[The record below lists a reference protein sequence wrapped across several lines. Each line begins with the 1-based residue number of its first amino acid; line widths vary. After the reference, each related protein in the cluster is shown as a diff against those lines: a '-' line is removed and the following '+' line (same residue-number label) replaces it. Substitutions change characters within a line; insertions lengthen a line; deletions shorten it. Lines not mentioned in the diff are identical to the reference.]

1 MGVRLLVLTV
11 LSVAL
16 MVVDARFT
24 LLKPVRSQMSLV
36 LMESYWITDLPQ
48 RLWQGVA
55 SQFGS
60 RTELVAENE
69 KLKTENLL
77 LQGRMQKLAAL
88 TEQNVR
94 LRELLNSSALVNEK
108 VEVAELIGMDPN
120 PFTHRIIINKG
131 ERDGVVLGQ
140 PVLDARGLMGQVVE
154 LMPYTSR
161 VLLLTDTTHSIPVQ
175 VNRNGLRAIASGTGN
190 PERLELRHVADTADI
205 KEGDLLVS
213 SGLGQRFPAGYPVA
227 TVKEVI
233 HDSGQPF
240 AIVRAVPTAAL
251 NRSRYLLLVF
261 SDNRT
266 PEERAND
273 AAVAQEAQDRQGG
286 ESAAPATAAPAPVP
300 ATVPE
305 TSSACTCDGG
315 SGHHADG
322 HRTCRARCETDPLG
336 HPRARRAACSAS
348 PARRQTAS
356 LHAGHRASPRGSTR
370 RMSSTQSGNGWMV
383 WLTFAIGLL
392 LSVSPLPQFM
402 EILRPLWLALLLAF
416 WALALPHK
424 VGMVT
429 AWCLGLAEDV
439 LYGTLLGQNALILTL
454 ITFLVLSLQ
463 QRLRM
468 FPMWQQ
474 CLVIL
479 VIFGLAQLVQLWLS
493 ALTGNRQPTLALV
506 LPALVSAL
514 LWPWVSFGLR
524 GLRLRFKIN

>member
-1 MGVRLLVLTV
+1 MGVRLLVLVV

-24 LLKPVRSQMSLV
+24 LLKPVRSEMSLV
-36 LMESYWITDLPQ
+36 LMRAYWVTDLPQ
-48 RLWQGVA
+48 RLWEGVA

-69 KLKTENLL
+69 KLKTEALL
-77 LQGRMQKLAAL
+77 LQGRLQKLAAL

-120 PFTHRIIINKG
+120 PFTHRILINKG

-161 VLLLTDTTHSIPVQ
+161 VLLLTDSTHSIPVQ

-261 SDNRT
+261 SDSRS
-266 PEERAND
+266 PEQRATD
-273 AAVAQEAQDRQGG
+273 AAQAQEAADQQGQAPAAAG
-286 ESAAPATAAPAPVP
+286 APASAAPATPAAQSHPAATPAQAAPAAAPAAHPAPASSAPHPAAGAAPSNRSAP
-300 ATVPE
+300 AT
-305 TSSACTCDGG
+305 A
-315 SGHHADG
+315 
-322 HRTCRARCETDPLG
+322 
-336 HPRARRAACSAS
+336 PRAA
-348 PARRQTAS
+348 PATTRERQ
-356 LHAGHRASPRGSTR
+356 
-370 RMSSTQSGNGWMV
+370 
-383 WLTFAIGLL
+383 
-392 LSVSPLPQFM
+392 
-402 EILRPLWLALLLAF
+402 
-416 WALALPHK
+416 
-424 VGMVT
+424 
-429 AWCLGLAEDV
+429 
-439 LYGTLLGQNALILTL
+439 
-454 ITFLVLSLQ
+454 
-463 QRLRM
+463 
-468 FPMWQQ
+468 
-474 CLVIL
+474 
-479 VIFGLAQLVQLWLS
+479 
-493 ALTGNRQPTLALV
+493 
-506 LPALVSAL
+506 
-514 LWPWVSFGLR
+514 
-524 GLRLRFKIN
+524 

>member
-1 MGVRLLVLTV
+1 MKPLFAKGPSLGVRLLVLTV

-227 TVKEVI
+227 MVKEVI

-273 AAVAQEAQDRQGG
+273 AAVAQEAQDRQSG
-286 ESAAPATAAPAPVP
+286 EAAATATAPATVPKPQVPAPATAAPATTPAATP
-300 ATVPE
+300 ATAPAAPAVKP
-305 TSSACTCDGG
+305 TRSAT
-315 SGHHADG
+315 HA
-322 HRTCRARCETDPLG
+322 P
-336 HPRARRAACSAS
+336 AAQPAQ
-348 PARRQTAS
+348 PARPAAKPPASTPATAP
-356 LHAGHRASPRGSTR
+356 APRGAR
-370 RMSSTQSGNGWMV
+370 
-383 WLTFAIGLL
+383 
-392 LSVSPLPQFM
+392 
-402 EILRPLWLALLLAF
+402 E
-416 WALALPHK
+416 
-424 VGMVT
+424 
-429 AWCLGLAEDV
+429 E
-439 LYGTLLGQNALILTL
+439 
-454 ITFLVLSLQ
+454 
-463 QRLRM
+463 
-468 FPMWQQ
+468 
-474 CLVIL
+474 
-479 VIFGLAQLVQLWLS
+479 
-493 ALTGNRQPTLALV
+493 
-506 LPALVSAL
+506 
-514 LWPWVSFGLR
+514 
-524 GLRLRFKIN
+524 

>member
-1 MGVRLLVLTV
+1 MKPLFAKGPSLGVRLLVLTV

-300 ATVPE
+300 ATVPKPAVPAPA
-305 TSSACTCDGG
+305 TAAPATTPAATAPVAPAVKPTRSAT
-315 SGHHADG
+315 HA
-322 HRTCRARCETDPLG
+322 P
-336 HPRARRAACSAS
+336 AAQPAQ
-348 PARRQTAS
+348 PARPAAKPPASTPATAP
-356 LHAGHRASPRGSTR
+356 APRGAR
-370 RMSSTQSGNGWMV
+370 
-383 WLTFAIGLL
+383 
-392 LSVSPLPQFM
+392 
-402 EILRPLWLALLLAF
+402 E
-416 WALALPHK
+416 
-424 VGMVT
+424 
-429 AWCLGLAEDV
+429 E
-439 LYGTLLGQNALILTL
+439 
-454 ITFLVLSLQ
+454 
-463 QRLRM
+463 
-468 FPMWQQ
+468 
-474 CLVIL
+474 
-479 VIFGLAQLVQLWLS
+479 
-493 ALTGNRQPTLALV
+493 
-506 LPALVSAL
+506 
-514 LWPWVSFGLR
+514 
-524 GLRLRFKIN
+524 

>member
-1 MGVRLLVLTV
+1 MKPLFSKGPSLGVRLLVLVV
-11 LSVAL
+11 LSVAV

-36 LMESYWITDLPQ
+36 LMQSYWIADLPE
-48 RLWQGVA
+48 RLYQGVA

-60 RTELVAENE
+60 RTELAAENE

-77 LQGRMQKLAAL
+77 LQGRLQKLAAL

-261 SDNRT
+261 SDGRS
-266 PEERAND
+266 PEERAAD
-273 AAVAQEAQDRQGG
+273 AAQQQESLDRQAADP
-286 ESAAPATAAPAPVP
+286 SAVPSATVPGATPAATPNKPVVP
-300 ATVPE
+300 ATVPKPGTTGHG
-305 TSSACTCDGG
+305 TSSAPAAAPAPAATPAAPPAKPAV
-315 SGHHADG
+315 SKPA
-322 HRTCRARCETDPLG
+322 ARPQAKPAATKPVAAPAA
-336 HPRARRAACSAS
+336 PRER
-348 PARRQTAS
+348 
-356 LHAGHRASPRGSTR
+356 
-370 RMSSTQSGNGWMV
+370 
-383 WLTFAIGLL
+383 
-392 LSVSPLPQFM
+392 
-402 EILRPLWLALLLAF
+402 E
-416 WALALPHK
+416 
-424 VGMVT
+424 
-429 AWCLGLAEDV
+429 E
-439 LYGTLLGQNALILTL
+439 
-454 ITFLVLSLQ
+454 
-463 QRLRM
+463 
-468 FPMWQQ
+468 
-474 CLVIL
+474 
-479 VIFGLAQLVQLWLS
+479 
-493 ALTGNRQPTLALV
+493 
-506 LPALVSAL
+506 
-514 LWPWVSFGLR
+514 
-524 GLRLRFKIN
+524 

>member
-1 MGVRLLVLTV
+1 MKPLFAKGPSLGVRLLVLTV

-300 ATVPE
+300 ATVPKPQVPAPV
-305 TSSACTCDGG
+305 TAAPATTPAATPATPPAAPAVKPTRSAT
-315 SGHHADG
+315 HA
-322 HRTCRARCETDPLG
+322 P
-336 HPRARRAACSAS
+336 AAQPAQ
-348 PARRQTAS
+348 PARPAAKPPASTPATAP
-356 LHAGHRASPRGSTR
+356 APRGAR
-370 RMSSTQSGNGWMV
+370 
-383 WLTFAIGLL
+383 
-392 LSVSPLPQFM
+392 
-402 EILRPLWLALLLAF
+402 E
-416 WALALPHK
+416 
-424 VGMVT
+424 
-429 AWCLGLAEDV
+429 E
-439 LYGTLLGQNALILTL
+439 
-454 ITFLVLSLQ
+454 
-463 QRLRM
+463 
-468 FPMWQQ
+468 
-474 CLVIL
+474 
-479 VIFGLAQLVQLWLS
+479 
-493 ALTGNRQPTLALV
+493 
-506 LPALVSAL
+506 
-514 LWPWVSFGLR
+514 
-524 GLRLRFKIN
+524 

>member
-1 MGVRLLVLTV
+1 MKPLFAKGPSLGVRLLVLVV

-16 MVVDARFT
+16 MVVDARFA

-36 LMESYWITDLPQ
+36 LMQTYWITDLPQ
-48 RLWQGVA
+48 RLYQGVA

-273 AAVAQEAQDRQGG
+273 AAQAQEAQDKQNGTAPVVPATVPKPAFVG
-286 ESAAPATAAPAPVP
+286 PPAPAAAPAPAAVAPVATPAKPPAHNARPAKPAAAKPVATTPTAAPAP
-300 ATVPE
+300 T
-305 TSSACTCDGG
+305 
-315 SGHHADG
+315 
-322 HRTCRARCETDPLG
+322 
-336 HPRARRAACSAS
+336 
-348 PARRQTAS
+348 RQ
-356 LHAGHRASPRGSTR
+356 R
-370 RMSSTQSGNGWMV
+370 
-383 WLTFAIGLL
+383 
-392 LSVSPLPQFM
+392 
-402 EILRPLWLALLLAF
+402 E
-416 WALALPHK
+416 
-424 VGMVT
+424 
-429 AWCLGLAEDV
+429 E
-439 LYGTLLGQNALILTL
+439 
-454 ITFLVLSLQ
+454 
-463 QRLRM
+463 
-468 FPMWQQ
+468 
-474 CLVIL
+474 
-479 VIFGLAQLVQLWLS
+479 
-493 ALTGNRQPTLALV
+493 
-506 LPALVSAL
+506 
-514 LWPWVSFGLR
+514 
-524 GLRLRFKIN
+524 

>member
-1 MGVRLLVLTV
+1 MRLLVLVV

-24 LLKPVRSQMSLV
+24 VLKPVRSQMSLV
-36 LMESYWITDLPQ
+36 LMQSYWIVDLPQ
-48 RLWQGVA
+48 RLYQGVA

-60 RTELVAENE
+60 RTELIAENE
-69 KLKTENLL
+69 KLKTEALL
-77 LQGRMQKLAAL
+77 LQGRLQKLAAL

-227 TVKEVI
+227 TVKEVV

-261 SDNRT
+261 SDGRS
-266 PEERAND
+266 PEERAAE
-273 AAVAQEAQDRQGG
+273 AAQAQESERAANPAATPAANAATPAATHSAPASHG
-286 ESAAPATAAPAPVP
+286 SAAAPAVTAPATAPAAPATRTPAAPAPKPVVKPASKPPVKPAATQPP
-300 ATVPE
+300 ATAPAAPRE
-305 TSSACTCDGG
+305 RIDG
-315 SGHHADG
+315 
-322 HRTCRARCETDPLG
+322 
-336 HPRARRAACSAS
+336 
-348 PARRQTAS
+348 
-356 LHAGHRASPRGSTR
+356 
-370 RMSSTQSGNGWMV
+370 
-383 WLTFAIGLL
+383 
-392 LSVSPLPQFM
+392 
-402 EILRPLWLALLLAF
+402 
-416 WALALPHK
+416 
-424 VGMVT
+424 
-429 AWCLGLAEDV
+429 
-439 LYGTLLGQNALILTL
+439 
-454 ITFLVLSLQ
+454 
-463 QRLRM
+463 
-468 FPMWQQ
+468 
-474 CLVIL
+474 
-479 VIFGLAQLVQLWLS
+479 
-493 ALTGNRQPTLALV
+493 
-506 LPALVSAL
+506 
-514 LWPWVSFGLR
+514 
-524 GLRLRFKIN
+524 

>member
-1 MGVRLLVLTV
+1 
-11 LSVAL
+11 

-36 LMESYWITDLPQ
+36 LMQSYWITDLPQ

-266 PEERAND
+266 AEERAND
-273 AAVAQEAQDRQGG
+273 AAQAQEAQDQQGG
-286 ESAAPATAAPAPVP
+286 TATPVVP
-300 ATVPE
+300 ATVPKPVVPV
-305 TSSACTCDGG
+305 TPATATVPAAPAAAPATPAATTPVKPVAHPAPVKPAATRPAAPKPPAAAPASTGG
-315 SGHHADG
+315 
-322 HRTCRARCETDPLG
+322 RE
-336 HPRARRAACSAS
+336 
-348 PARRQTAS
+348 
-356 LHAGHRASPRGSTR
+356 
-370 RMSSTQSGNGWMV
+370 
-383 WLTFAIGLL
+383 
-392 LSVSPLPQFM
+392 
-402 EILRPLWLALLLAF
+402 
-416 WALALPHK
+416 
-424 VGMVT
+424 
-429 AWCLGLAEDV
+429 
-439 LYGTLLGQNALILTL
+439 
-454 ITFLVLSLQ
+454 
-463 QRLRM
+463 
-468 FPMWQQ
+468 
-474 CLVIL
+474 
-479 VIFGLAQLVQLWLS
+479 
-493 ALTGNRQPTLALV
+493 
-506 LPALVSAL
+506 
-514 LWPWVSFGLR
+514 
-524 GLRLRFKIN
+524 

>member
-1 MGVRLLVLTV
+1 MGVRLLVLVV

-36 LMESYWITDLPQ
+36 LMQTYWVTDLPQ
-48 RLWQGVA
+48 RLVQGVA

-154 LMPYTSR
+154 LMPNTSR

-205 KEGDLLVS
+205 KVGDLLVS

-261 SDNRT
+261 SDSRT

-273 AAVAQEAQDRQGG
+273 AAQAQEAEQRG
-286 ESAAPATAAPAPVP
+286 EAPPVVP
-300 ATVPE
+300 ATVPKPAP
-305 TSSACTCDGG
+305 TVAAPAAPAAALAPAVTP
-315 SGHHADG
+315 AP
-322 HRTCRARCETDPLG
+322 AVTDPKTVKK
-336 HPRARRAACSAS
+336 PVPAAAKP
-348 PARRQTAS
+348 PAAAPAT
-356 LHAGHRASPRGSTR
+356 TR
-370 RMSSTQSGNGWMV
+370 ER
-383 WLTFAIGLL
+383 
-392 LSVSPLPQFM
+392 
-402 EILRPLWLALLLAF
+402 E
-416 WALALPHK
+416 
-424 VGMVT
+424 
-429 AWCLGLAEDV
+429 
-439 LYGTLLGQNALILTL
+439 
-454 ITFLVLSLQ
+454 
-463 QRLRM
+463 
-468 FPMWQQ
+468 
-474 CLVIL
+474 
-479 VIFGLAQLVQLWLS
+479 
-493 ALTGNRQPTLALV
+493 
-506 LPALVSAL
+506 
-514 LWPWVSFGLR
+514 
-524 GLRLRFKIN
+524 

>member
-1 MGVRLLVLTV
+1 VLVV
-11 LSVAL
+11 LSVAV

-36 LMESYWITDLPQ
+36 LMQSYWIADLPE
-48 RLWQGVA
+48 RLYQGVA

-60 RTELVAENE
+60 RTELAADNE

-77 LQGRMQKLAAL
+77 LQGRLQKLAAL

-261 SDNRT
+261 SDGRS
-266 PEERAND
+266 PEERAAD
-273 AAVAQEAQDRQGG
+273 AAQQQESL
-286 ESAAPATAAPAPVP
+286 EHPSADPAVVPSATLPATTPAAATAAKPAATSPAKPATTKAAPAPAATPAATP
-300 ATVPE
+300 ATAPTKTPATKAVAKPPAKPAATKTPATAPE
-305 TSSACTCDGG
+305 T
-315 SGHHADG
+315 
-322 HRTCRARCETDPLG
+322 
-336 HPRARRAACSAS
+336 PR
-348 PARRQTAS
+348 
-356 LHAGHRASPRGSTR
+356 
-370 RMSSTQSGNGWMV
+370 
-383 WLTFAIGLL
+383 
-392 LSVSPLPQFM
+392 
-402 EILRPLWLALLLAF
+402 
-416 WALALPHK
+416 
-424 VGMVT
+424 
-429 AWCLGLAEDV
+429 
-439 LYGTLLGQNALILTL
+439 
-454 ITFLVLSLQ
+454 
-463 QRLRM
+463 QREE
-468 FPMWQQ
+468 
-474 CLVIL
+474 
-479 VIFGLAQLVQLWLS
+479 
-493 ALTGNRQPTLALV
+493 
-506 LPALVSAL
+506 
-514 LWPWVSFGLR
+514 
-524 GLRLRFKIN
+524 

>member
-1 MGVRLLVLTV
+1 MRLLVLVV

-36 LMESYWITDLPQ
+36 LMQSYWITDLPQ

-261 SDNRT
+261 SDTRT

-273 AAVAQEAQDRQGG
+273 AAQAQESLDAQGG
-286 ESAAPATAAPAPVP
+286 GPVIPATVPKPALVPSAVAAPATPTAATPAAPATTPPAATPVKPTATHPAAPKPP
-300 ATVPE
+300 ATVP
-305 TSSACTCDGG
+305 
-315 SGHHADG
+315 
-322 HRTCRARCETDPLG
+322 
-336 HPRARRAACSAS
+336 AAAKP
-348 PARRQTAS
+348 PA
-356 LHAGHRASPRGSTR
+356 
-370 RMSSTQSGNGWMV
+370 
-383 WLTFAIGLL
+383 
-392 LSVSPLPQFM
+392 
-402 EILRPLWLALLLAF
+402 
-416 WALALPHK
+416 
-424 VGMVT
+424 
-429 AWCLGLAEDV
+429 
-439 LYGTLLGQNALILTL
+439 
-454 ITFLVLSLQ
+454 
-463 QRLRM
+463 
-468 FPMWQQ
+468 
-474 CLVIL
+474 
-479 VIFGLAQLVQLWLS
+479 AQ
-493 ALTGNRQPTLALV
+493 
-506 LPALVSAL
+506 PAVVKPAAKPPVSA
-514 LWPWVSFGLR
+514 PATPGGR
-524 GLRLRFKIN
+524 E

>member
-1 MGVRLLVLTV
+1 MKPLFAKGPSLGVRLLVLVV

-16 MVVDARFT
+16 MVVDARFA

-36 LMESYWITDLPQ
+36 LMQTYWITDLPQ
-48 RLWQGVA
+48 RLYQGVA

-273 AAVAQEAQDRQGG
+273 AAQAQEAEDKKNGTAPIIPATVPKPASAAPVVPAATPAVAAPVATPVKPAAHSARAVKPTAAKPPATTTPAAKPPV
-286 ESAAPATAAPAPVP
+286 AAPAT
-300 ATVPE
+300 T
-305 TSSACTCDGG
+305 
-315 SGHHADG
+315 
-322 HRTCRARCETDPLG
+322 
-336 HPRARRAACSAS
+336 
-348 PARRQTAS
+348 RQ
-356 LHAGHRASPRGSTR
+356 R
-370 RMSSTQSGNGWMV
+370 
-383 WLTFAIGLL
+383 
-392 LSVSPLPQFM
+392 
-402 EILRPLWLALLLAF
+402 E
-416 WALALPHK
+416 
-424 VGMVT
+424 
-429 AWCLGLAEDV
+429 E
-439 LYGTLLGQNALILTL
+439 
-454 ITFLVLSLQ
+454 
-463 QRLRM
+463 
-468 FPMWQQ
+468 
-474 CLVIL
+474 
-479 VIFGLAQLVQLWLS
+479 
-493 ALTGNRQPTLALV
+493 
-506 LPALVSAL
+506 
-514 LWPWVSFGLR
+514 
-524 GLRLRFKIN
+524 

>member
-1 MGVRLLVLTV
+1 MKPLFSKGPSLGVRLLVLVV

-36 LMESYWITDLPQ
+36 LMQTYWITDLPQ
-48 RLWQGVA
+48 RLYQGVA

-261 SDNRT
+261 SDTRT
-266 PEERAND
+266 PEERANE
-273 AAVAQEAQDRQGG
+273 AAQAQEAEDKQNGTAPIIPATVPKPAAPAAPAVVP
-286 ESAAPATAAPAPVP
+286 AAPATPVATPVKPVAHSARPAKPAAATPAAAKPPAATKPPAAAPA
-300 ATVPE
+300 T
-305 TSSACTCDGG
+305 T
-315 SGHHADG
+315 
-322 HRTCRARCETDPLG
+322 
-336 HPRARRAACSAS
+336 
-348 PARRQTAS
+348 RQ
-356 LHAGHRASPRGSTR
+356 R
-370 RMSSTQSGNGWMV
+370 
-383 WLTFAIGLL
+383 
-392 LSVSPLPQFM
+392 
-402 EILRPLWLALLLAF
+402 E
-416 WALALPHK
+416 
-424 VGMVT
+424 
-429 AWCLGLAEDV
+429 E
-439 LYGTLLGQNALILTL
+439 
-454 ITFLVLSLQ
+454 
-463 QRLRM
+463 
-468 FPMWQQ
+468 
-474 CLVIL
+474 
-479 VIFGLAQLVQLWLS
+479 
-493 ALTGNRQPTLALV
+493 
-506 LPALVSAL
+506 
-514 LWPWVSFGLR
+514 
-524 GLRLRFKIN
+524 

>member
-1 MGVRLLVLTV
+1 MKPLFAKGPSLGVRLLVLTV

-273 AAVAQEAQDRQGG
+273 AAVAQEAQDRQGS
-286 ESAAPATAAPAPVP
+286 ESAAPVTAAPAPVP
-300 ATVPE
+300 ATVPKPPVPAPA
-305 TSSACTCDGG
+305 TAAPASTPAATPATAPAAPAAKPTRSAT
-315 SGHHADG
+315 HA
-322 HRTCRARCETDPLG
+322 P
-336 HPRARRAACSAS
+336 AAQPAQ
-348 PARRQTAS
+348 PARPAAKPPASTPATAP
-356 LHAGHRASPRGSTR
+356 APRGAR
-370 RMSSTQSGNGWMV
+370 
-383 WLTFAIGLL
+383 
-392 LSVSPLPQFM
+392 
-402 EILRPLWLALLLAF
+402 E
-416 WALALPHK
+416 
-424 VGMVT
+424 
-429 AWCLGLAEDV
+429 E
-439 LYGTLLGQNALILTL
+439 
-454 ITFLVLSLQ
+454 
-463 QRLRM
+463 
-468 FPMWQQ
+468 
-474 CLVIL
+474 
-479 VIFGLAQLVQLWLS
+479 
-493 ALTGNRQPTLALV
+493 
-506 LPALVSAL
+506 
-514 LWPWVSFGLR
+514 
-524 GLRLRFKIN
+524 

>member
-1 MGVRLLVLTV
+1 MKPLFAKGPSLGVRLLVLVV

-36 LMESYWITDLPQ
+36 LMQSYWIPALPQ

-69 KLKTENLL
+69 KLQTENLL

-266 PEERAND
+266 AEERAND
-273 AAVAQEAQDRQGG
+273 AAQAQEAQDQQGG
-286 ESAAPATAAPAPVP
+286 AVTPVIP
-300 ATVPE
+300 ATVPKPVVPA
-305 TSSACTCDGG
+305 TPAAATAPAAPAAPAVAPATPAAATPVKPVAHPAPVKPAVTRSAAPKPPAAASTGG
-315 SGHHADG
+315 
-322 HRTCRARCETDPLG
+322 RE
-336 HPRARRAACSAS
+336 
-348 PARRQTAS
+348 
-356 LHAGHRASPRGSTR
+356 
-370 RMSSTQSGNGWMV
+370 
-383 WLTFAIGLL
+383 
-392 LSVSPLPQFM
+392 
-402 EILRPLWLALLLAF
+402 
-416 WALALPHK
+416 
-424 VGMVT
+424 
-429 AWCLGLAEDV
+429 
-439 LYGTLLGQNALILTL
+439 
-454 ITFLVLSLQ
+454 
-463 QRLRM
+463 
-468 FPMWQQ
+468 
-474 CLVIL
+474 
-479 VIFGLAQLVQLWLS
+479 
-493 ALTGNRQPTLALV
+493 
-506 LPALVSAL
+506 
-514 LWPWVSFGLR
+514 
-524 GLRLRFKIN
+524 

>member
-16 MVVDARFT
+16 MVVDARFA

-36 LMESYWITDLPQ
+36 LMQTYWITDLPQ
-48 RLWQGVA
+48 RLYQGVA

-266 PEERAND
+266 PEERANE
-273 AAVAQEAQDRQGG
+273 AAQAQEAEDKQNG
-286 ESAAPATAAPAPVP
+286 AAPIVPATVPKPAAATPATPAPVP
-300 ATVPE
+300 APVATPVKPAAHPVKPAA
-305 TSSACTCDGG
+305 TKPPASTPAT
-315 SGHHADG
+315 A
-322 HRTCRARCETDPLG
+322 TPATKPPAAAPVARP
-336 HPRARRAACSAS
+336 AATA
-348 PARRQTAS
+348 PATTRQ
-356 LHAGHRASPRGSTR
+356 R
-370 RMSSTQSGNGWMV
+370 
-383 WLTFAIGLL
+383 
-392 LSVSPLPQFM
+392 
-402 EILRPLWLALLLAF
+402 E
-416 WALALPHK
+416 
-424 VGMVT
+424 
-429 AWCLGLAEDV
+429 E
-439 LYGTLLGQNALILTL
+439 
-454 ITFLVLSLQ
+454 
-463 QRLRM
+463 
-468 FPMWQQ
+468 
-474 CLVIL
+474 
-479 VIFGLAQLVQLWLS
+479 
-493 ALTGNRQPTLALV
+493 
-506 LPALVSAL
+506 
-514 LWPWVSFGLR
+514 
-524 GLRLRFKIN
+524 

>member
-1 MGVRLLVLTV
+1 MRLLVLAV

-36 LMESYWITDLPQ
+36 LMEAYWITDLPQ

-120 PFTHRIIINKG
+120 PFTHRILINKG
-131 ERDGVVLGQ
+131 ERDGVFLGQ

-154 LMPYTSR
+154 LMPYTAR

-273 AAVAQEAQDRQGG
+273 AAVAQEAQDRQGA
-286 ESAAPATAAPAPVP
+286 ESAAPAPAAPVP
-300 ATVPE
+300 AIVPKPQAPAPA
-305 TSSACTCDGG
+305 TAP
-315 SGHHADG
+315 A
-322 HRTCRARCETDPLG
+322 P
-336 HPRARRAACSAS
+336 AAAPATPAAP
-348 PARRQTAS
+348 PARSAT
-356 LHAGHRASPRGSTR
+356 HAPATTQHARPAAKPPAAPANRGER
-370 RMSSTQSGNGWMV
+370 
-383 WLTFAIGLL
+383 
-392 LSVSPLPQFM
+392 
-402 EILRPLWLALLLAF
+402 E
-416 WALALPHK
+416 
-424 VGMVT
+424 
-429 AWCLGLAEDV
+429 E
-439 LYGTLLGQNALILTL
+439 
-454 ITFLVLSLQ
+454 
-463 QRLRM
+463 
-468 FPMWQQ
+468 
-474 CLVIL
+474 
-479 VIFGLAQLVQLWLS
+479 
-493 ALTGNRQPTLALV
+493 
-506 LPALVSAL
+506 
-514 LWPWVSFGLR
+514 
-524 GLRLRFKIN
+524 

>member
-1 MGVRLLVLTV
+1 MKPLFAKGPSLGVRLLVLAV
-11 LSVAL
+11 LSIAL
-16 MVVDARFT
+16 MVVDARFD
-24 LLKPVRSQMSLV
+24 LLKPARKQASLV
-36 LMESYWITDLPQ
+36 LMDAYWITDLPG
-48 RLWQGVA
+48 RLWEGVA

-161 VLLLTDTTHSIPVQ
+161 VLLLTDSTHSIPVQ

-251 NRSRYLLLVF
+251 NRSRYMLLVF
-261 SDNRT
+261 SDSRT
-266 PEERAND
+266 AEERAND
-273 AAVAQEAQDRQGG
+273 AAQAQESLDAFGG
-286 ESAAPATAAPAPVP
+286 GPTIP
-300 ATVPE
+300 ATVPK
-305 TSSACTCDGG
+305 TVTPPAAAPTTPATPAAPAAAAGATPAKPAASKPPAAAKPPATTPAASKPPA
-315 SGHHADG
+315 AQPA
-322 HRTCRARCETDPLG
+322 ARP
-336 HPRARRAACSAS
+336 AAKPPVNA
-348 PARRQTAS
+348 PATTGRQ
-356 LHAGHRASPRGSTR
+356 
-370 RMSSTQSGNGWMV
+370 
-383 WLTFAIGLL
+383 
-392 LSVSPLPQFM
+392 
-402 EILRPLWLALLLAF
+402 E
-416 WALALPHK
+416 
-424 VGMVT
+424 
-429 AWCLGLAEDV
+429 
-439 LYGTLLGQNALILTL
+439 
-454 ITFLVLSLQ
+454 
-463 QRLRM
+463 
-468 FPMWQQ
+468 
-474 CLVIL
+474 
-479 VIFGLAQLVQLWLS
+479 
-493 ALTGNRQPTLALV
+493 
-506 LPALVSAL
+506 
-514 LWPWVSFGLR
+514 
-524 GLRLRFKIN
+524 

>member
-1 MGVRLLVLTV
+1 MRLLVLVV

-24 LLKPVRSQMSLV
+24 VLKPVRSQMSLV
-36 LMESYWITDLPQ
+36 LMQSYWIVDLPQ
-48 RLWQGVA
+48 RLYQGVA

-60 RTELVAENE
+60 RTELIAENE
-69 KLKTENLL
+69 KLKTEALL
-77 LQGRMQKLAAL
+77 LQGRLQKLAAL

-227 TVKEVI
+227 TVKEVV

-261 SDNRT
+261 SDGRS
-266 PEERAND
+266 PEERAAE
-273 AAVAQEAQDRQGG
+273 AAQAQESERAANPAATPAA
-286 ESAAPATAAPAPVP
+286 SATTPAATHAAPASHGAAAPAATPATAPAVPATRTPAAPAPKPVVNPASKPPVKPAATQPP
-300 ATVPE
+300 ATAPAAPRE
-305 TSSACTCDGG
+305 RIDG
-315 SGHHADG
+315 
-322 HRTCRARCETDPLG
+322 
-336 HPRARRAACSAS
+336 
-348 PARRQTAS
+348 
-356 LHAGHRASPRGSTR
+356 
-370 RMSSTQSGNGWMV
+370 
-383 WLTFAIGLL
+383 
-392 LSVSPLPQFM
+392 
-402 EILRPLWLALLLAF
+402 
-416 WALALPHK
+416 
-424 VGMVT
+424 
-429 AWCLGLAEDV
+429 
-439 LYGTLLGQNALILTL
+439 
-454 ITFLVLSLQ
+454 
-463 QRLRM
+463 
-468 FPMWQQ
+468 
-474 CLVIL
+474 
-479 VIFGLAQLVQLWLS
+479 
-493 ALTGNRQPTLALV
+493 
-506 LPALVSAL
+506 
-514 LWPWVSFGLR
+514 
-524 GLRLRFKIN
+524 